1 MTDLHTPKANPKSST
16 DELNKQVLIA
26 THNSLLMCT
35 LSMEYLDR
43 LGALFGGIVA
53 ASNGDAVPLELAKL
67 GKYLVADFHNT
78 MDCYREENQNYLD
91 TLSKEQA

>member
-1 MTDLHTPKANPKSST
+1 MTDLHTPKANPQSLT

-53 ASNGDAVPLELAKL
+53 ASNGDVVPLELAKL

-91 TLSKEQA
+91 TLSKEKA

>member
-1 MTDLHTPKANPKSST
+1 MTDLHTPKANPKTSIN
-16 DELNKQVLIA
+16 ELNSQVLIA
-26 THNSLLMCT
+26 TQNSLLMCT

-53 ASNGDAVPLELAKL
+53 ASNGDTVPLELAKL
-67 GKYLVADFHNT
+67 GKYLVDDFHNT
-78 MDCYREENQNYLD
+78 MDCYREENQNYLG

>member
-1 MTDLHTPKANPKSST
+1 MTTPITSIPNPKSPT
-16 DELNKQVLIA
+16 DKLNNQVLIA

-43 LGALFGGIVA
+43 LGALFGGIIA
-53 ASNGDAVPLELAKL
+53 ASNGDALSLELAKV

-78 MDCYREENQNYLD
+78 MDCYREENQNYLS